1 MGTLISSSE
10 LSSIITITKAYVK
23 SQQVF
28 QKYSLLM
35 QNRAVPIKIAL
46 SFRNFQVKQ
55 LIFFFHLKPHPCPHL
70 KKSTNTNYSKSF
82 ETSLIFIQSKAVFS
96 SSYSQDSMLQCFCST
111 YHRWLQGTVKTKNYH
126 IRCCRL
132 FHKIALAWVA
142 CLLII
147 ISYKPGFFFSALLGE
162 IKTVGS

>member
-10 LSSIITITKAYVK
+10 LSSIITITKANVK

-70 KKSTNTNYSKSF
+70 KKKNTNTNYSKSF
-82 ETSLIFIQSKAVFS
+82 ETSLIFIQSKAVWRFHVAVLLFNW
-96 SSYSQDSMLQCFCST
+96 SQMTSRCGND
-111 YHRWLQGTVKTKNYH
+111 KNYH

>member
-10 LSSIITITKAYVK
+10 LSSIITITKANVK

-70 KKSTNTNYSKSF
+70 KKNTNANYSKSF
-82 ETSLIFIQSKAVFS
+82 EISLIFIQSKAVFS
-96 SSYSQDSMLQCFCST
+96 SSYSLRFHVAVLLFNWSQMTSRCGND
-111 YHRWLQGTVKTKNYH
+111 KNYH